1 MIRFVSIS
9 KFRETLDTLLKVR
22 RGVYAGVISEIC
34 KAFQNTPIEQIRTNR
49 DMILLD
55 STSVVV
61 KLRLPDKKQKL
72 SKSEGYR
79 LIYMVMKN
87 VPVVVFLTIYPK
99 RGPLQKLNLEEN
111 ELEMLLNTFS
121 TEFGNRQIAIHDID
135 NHLDI
140 IELSGSNP
148 ESSQN

>member
-1 MIRFVSIS
+1 MIRFISIS
-9 KFRETLDTLLKVR
+9 KFREALDAMLKVR

-34 KAFQNTPIEQIRTNR
+34 KAFQNTTIEQIRTNR

-55 STSVVV
+55 SASIVI

-79 LIYMVMKN
+79 LIYMVLKN
-87 VPVVVFLTIYPK
+87 LPLVVFLTIYPK
-99 RGPLQKLNLEEN
+99 RGPMQKFNLEEN

-121 TEFGNRQIAIHDID
+121 TEFGYRQIAIHDID
-135 NHLDI
+135 NNLDI
-140 IELSGSNP
+140 IEFSGANP